1 MIRVI
6 QFIDSFTRRIGLA
19 VRWLSLLMVLAS
31 CGVVALRY
39 LFDTPSIAL
48 QESVTYLHASLFMLG
63 AAYTWQQGGHVRVD
77 VFYRGWPNSRR
88 QWVDRLGVMILVI
101 PTCLFLLWV
110 SWEYVANAWA
120 IKEQSA
126 EASGLPFIYILKSLI
141 LALPLTIL
149 LQAIAELLRTFT
161 ADTQQRT
168 EESDHG

>member
-1 MIRVI
+1 MTRVI
-6 QFIDSFTRRIGLA
+6 QLIDSFTLHTGQA

-77 VFYRGWPNSRR
+77 VFYRGWSDQRR
-88 QWVDRLGVMILVI
+88 HWVERLGILILVM

-120 IKEQSA
+120 IHERSQ

-141 LALPLTIL
+141 LALPITIL

-161 ADTQQRT
+161 LHSK
-168 EESDHG
+168 ESDRG